1 MRSAMTN
8 RYKPLISAAL
18 VLLLLSVGWENRDA
32 SPVRFGKIYL
42 YDQTLYVSE
51 LARGIRQLGI
61 SSPTN
66 PENLG
71 LIKIAGNHDTALR
84 GTADG
89 RRILYADSYADLIVL
104 DVTNPAAPKALD
116 TLRNIF
122 GQAVTMRWGD
132 DALLGRP
139 TDMLIDDVG
148 GFEGCWGCTDNGV
161 SSASGVLGGS
171 NTRTAMD
178 ASSAGGSGS
187 SSGRGGSMA
196 RFAVVDDYLYCVDYN
211 QLYVFEIEDPAKPRF
226 VNRVQIGWGVET
238 LFPYSTYLFIGGE
251 SGMFIYSRSDP
262 RNPKYVSMFQ
272 HARSC
277 DPVVVEGSFAYVTLR
292 GGTRCGTVVSALHVV
307 GIADLFNP
315 KIIASY
321 PLPQPMGLDV
331 RSKIAYVCDDSAGVV
346 VLDATDP
353 VRIHEV
359 ARITD
364 KPGYDTIL
372 QNDMLIVVSEG
383 AVSFYNVSHPDAP
396 FLLGRFQLPS

>member
-1 MRSAMTN
+1 MTN
-8 RYKPLISAAL
+8 RYKPLLGAAL
-18 VLLLLSVGWENRDA
+18 VLLLLSVGWESRDA
-32 SPVRFGKIYL
+32 STVRFGKIYL
-42 YDQTLYVSE
+42 YNQTLYVSE
-51 LARGIRQLGI
+51 LTRGIRQLGI
-61 SSPTN
+61 SSPTS
-66 PENLG
+66 PANLG

-84 GTADG
+84 GRADG
-89 RRILYADSYADLIVL
+89 RRVLYADSYADLIVL
-104 DVTNPAAPKALD
+104 DVTDPAAPKALD

-122 GQAVTMRWGD
+122 GQAATMRWGD
-132 DALLGRP
+132 DILIGRP

-148 GFEGCWGCTDNGV
+148 GFEGCWGCTDHGA

-211 QLYVFEIEDPAKPRF
+211 QLYVFEIQDPARPRF
-226 VNRVQIGWGVET
+226 VNRVQIGWGIET
-238 LFPYSTYLFIGGE
+238 LFPYSNYLFIGGE
-251 SGMFIYSRSDP
+251 NGMFIYSRSDP

-272 HARSC
+272 HVRSC

-353 VRIHEV
+353 IRIREL

-364 KPGYDTIL
+364 KHGYDTIL
-372 QNDMLIVVSEG
+372 ENELLIVVSEG

-396 FLLGRFQLPS
+396 FLLGRFQLPA